1 MGELVQRLGG
11 VCVEK
16 ANPIPLRGHRG
27 VLLVLY
33 LYPREVY
40 ARCGYSNGLGFGVG
54 VRIRA
59 RSFRIDGKTIATSRT
74 TSVRLA
80 KLEWKNGGL

>member
-1 MGELVQRLGG
+1 M
-11 VCVEK
+11 CVEK

-40 ARCGYSNGLGFGVG
+40 ARCGYSMDLVLGLVLG
-54 VRIRA
+54 
-59 RSFRIDGKTIATSRT
+59 
-74 TSVRLA
+74 
-80 KLEWKNGGL
+80 LERGHSE